1 MRKIGKLILGFVILY
16 LYMILLKQ
24 IYSKLCIYLPEI
36 IFGTWRSYIIY
47 GLAATAIDAIFT
59 LALYGIGWIMS
70 HFYYPNFIKILGC
83 FATVV
88 SFALSE
94 VHLWQFVNALYFASF
109 WEYLW
114 GVILTCFI
122 AWLYIALAG
131 FVFYFPQKNEH

>member
-1 MRKIGKLILGFVILY
+1 MRKIGKVLLGLFILY
-16 LYMILLKQ
+16 LYIILLEF
-24 IYSKLCIYLPEI
+24 IYGKLCIYLPKV
-36 IFGTWRSYIIY
+36 IFGTWRLYIIY
-47 GLAATAIDAIFT
+47 GLVATAIDAIFT
-59 LALYGIGWIMS
+59 TILYGIGWIIS

-94 VHLWQFVNALYFASF
+94 VHLWQFIDALYFAGF

-114 GVILTCFI
+114 GVILTFFI

-131 FVFYFPQKNEH
+131 FIFYFPQKNEH

>member
-1 MRKIGKLILGFVILY
+1 MRKIGKIILGFFILY
-16 LYMILLKQ
+16 LYIMLLEY
-24 IYSKLCIYLPEI
+24 IYRKLCIYLPEI

-47 GLAATAIDAIFT
+47 GLVATAIDAIFT
-59 LALYGIGWIMS
+59 TILYGIGWIIS

-94 VHLWQFVNALYFASF
+94 VYLWQFINALYFAGF

-114 GVILTCFI
+114 GLILTLFI

-131 FVFYFPQKNEH
+131 FVFYFPQKNEC

>member
-1 MRKIGKLILGFVILY
+1 MRKVGRVILGIGVLY
-16 LYMILLKQ
+16 LYIWLLSV
-24 IYSKLCIYLPEI
+24 IYHYLCIYLPKV

-59 LALYGIGWIMS
+59 IALYGIGWIMS
-70 HFYYPNFIKILGC
+70 HFCYPNLIRILGC

-94 VHLWQFVNALYFASF
+94 VHLWQFINALFFAGF

-114 GVILTCFI
+114 GLILTVFI